1 MPDWIISTPDRAA
14 YMDLRGDDITFDE
27 AERLLGVIQPYYGS
41 RDLERIVIDVRGL
54 DPIPGAVDVFIVGI
68 EAQATTVGIQVD
80 VLREDRPLK
89 GAVS

>member
-1 MPDWIISTPDRAA
+1 MVSMLDRAA
-14 YMDLRGDDITFDE
+14 YIDLRGDDITFDE
-27 AERLLGVIQPYYGS
+27 AERLLEAIQPYYGS

-68 EAQATTVGIQVD
+68 EAQAATVRIQVD
-80 VLREDRPLK
+80 VLREDWPPR